1 MFTNFDGVHVTT
13 ITPFKP
19 KTYEVDYPGLGRNT
33 EFLVDSGISS
43 LVPLGTVGEFPS
55 LTMEERKAVAEKVI
69 DSANGRKPT
78 IVGVSST
85 SHLDVIEYAKHAKD
99 AGADAVLLVP
109 PYYFKDRDEGLL
121 SFFELVSGKIDIGI
135 VLYNLPGATK
145 FNLTSSLLQKILDR
159 VDNVVAI
166 KDATKDLTQLT
177 DTIRTIGKRVP
188 VIAGAEEIAY
198 FGLVAGSRGATSGM
212 ANFLPEIPV
221 SMCKAA
227 NEGSLEKARTIFT
240 ERLLRFRHLDVPG
253 ILQGYPVQNAYI
265 KEAMNIIGMAAGPV
279 RPPLAPLSDEKIA
292 QLRVALEELRLLPA
306 KASISRS

>member
-1 MFTNFDGVHVTT
+1 MLHDFDGVHVTT
-13 ITPFKP
+13 ITPFKS
-19 KTYEVDYPGLGRNT
+19 KTYEVDYAGLKKNT

-55 LTMEERKAVAEKVI
+55 LTKEERKAVAEKVI
-69 DSANGRKPT
+69 DAANGRKPT

-85 SHLDVIEYAKHAKD
+85 SYLDVIEYATHAKD
-99 AGADAVLLVP
+99 VGADAVLLVP

-121 SFFELVSGKIDIGI
+121 SFFELISSKIDIGI

-159 VDNVVAI
+159 AENVVAI
-166 KDATKDLTQLT
+166 KDATKDVTQLA

-198 FGLVAGSRGATSGM
+198 FGLAAGSRGATSGM
-212 ANFLPEIPV
+212 ANFAPEIPV

-227 NEGSLEKARTIFT
+227 NDGRLDEARSIFMD
-240 ERLLRFRHLDVPG
+240 RLLKFRHLDVPG
-253 ILQGYPVQNAYI
+253 ILQGYPIQNAYI

-279 RPPLAPLSDEKIA
+279 RPPLAPLSDERVA
-292 QLRVALEELRLLPA
+292 QLRVALEELRLVPA
-306 KASISRS
+306 KGAIRRR